1 MEYITHYNRKTYNRN
16 HLPGGSGPLAES
28 GDCFRIEFFVDEG
41 HAREEADVG
50 CHRIRPHTVLD
61 LTVLLAPPPQHKGG
75 LVPQQRRGQLPLGA
89 SNGEEEG
96 ELDGEEGELDG
107 GEGELD
113 GGEGE

>member
-1 MEYITHYNRKTYNRN
+1 MEYITHYNRKTYNIN
-16 HLPGGSGPLAES
+16 HLPGGAGPLAES

-61 LTVLLAPPPQHKGG
+61 LTVLLAPPPQYKGG

-107 GEGELD
+107 GEGE
-113 GGEGE
+113 

>member
-1 MEYITHYNRKTYNRN
+1 MEYITHYNRKTYNIN

-61 LTVLLAPPPQHKGG
+61 LTVLLAPPPST
-75 LVPQQRRGQLPLGA
+75 RGA
-89 SNGEEEG
+89 SFHSSGADSFPWVRPMGE
-96 ELDGEEGELDG
+96 EEGELDG

-113 GGEGE
+113 GEEGE